1 MIRIVTLAA
10 AAALVA
16 LPASA
21 QSTTAK
27 SIHISTAG
35 KSVEQVKAEV
45 FKAARTLCADE
56 TIGATFPVDEM
67 RACLKGTMRAT
78 FAQSSD
84 PALKLAS
91 R

>member
-1 MIRIVTLAA
+1 MIRFISIAA
-10 AAALVA
+10 AAALIA

-21 QSTTAK
+21 QS
-27 SIHISTAG
+27 IRISTAG

-45 FKAARTLCADE
+45 FKAAKTLCARE
-56 TIGATFPVDEM
+56 TLGASFPAEEM
-67 RACLKGTMRAT
+67 RACMKGTLRAT

-84 PALKLAS
+84 PALQLAS

>member
-1 MIRIVTLAA
+1 MIRLITLAA
-10 AAALVA
+10 AAALIA

-21 QSTTAK
+21 QS
-27 SIHISTAG
+27 IRISTAG
-35 KSVEQVKAEV
+35 KSVEQVRAEV
-45 FKAARTLCADE
+45 FTAAKKLCANE
-56 TIGATFPVDEM
+56 TIGATFPAEEM
-67 RACLKGTMRAT
+67 RACMKNTMRTT

>member
-1 MIRIVTLAA
+1 MIRFITLAA

-21 QSTTAK
+21 QSP

-35 KSVEQVKAEV
+35 KSVEQVRAEV
-45 FKAARTLCADE
+45 FKAARRLCANE
-56 TIGATFPVDEM
+56 TVGATFPAEEM
-67 RACLKGTMRAT
+67 RACLKNTMRTT

>member
-10 AAALVA
+10 VAALIA

-21 QSTTAK
+21 QSPAAK
-27 SIHISTAG
+27 SIRISTAG
-35 KSVEQVKAEV
+35 KSVEQVRAEV
-45 FKAARTLCADE
+45 FKAAKALCANE
-56 TIGATFPVDEM
+56 TAGATFPAEEM
-67 RACLKGTMRAT
+67 RACLKNTMRTT

-84 PALKLAS
+84 PALRLAS

>member
-1 MIRIVTLAA
+1 MIRFITLAA
-10 AAALVA
+10 AAALIA

-21 QSTTAK
+21 QSVSAK

-45 FKAARTLCADE
+45 FKAAKTLCARE
-56 TIGATFPVDEM
+56 TIGASFPIEEM
-67 RACLKGTMRAT
+67 RACMKNTMRTT

-84 PALKLAS
+84 PALQLAS

>member
-1 MIRIVTLAA
+1 MIRFITLAA
-10 AAALVA
+10 AAALIA
-16 LPASA
+16 LPAGA
-21 QSTTAK
+21 QSPAAK

-45 FKAARTLCADE
+45 FTAAKKLCANE
-56 TIGATFPVDEM
+56 TISATFPAEEM
-67 RACLKGTMRAT
+67 RACLKSTMRTT

-84 PALKLAS
+84 PALRLAS

>member
-1 MIRIVTLAA
+1 MIRLIALAA
-10 AAALVA
+10 AAALLA

-21 QSTTAK
+21 QSPAGR
-27 SIHISTAG
+27 SIHVSTAG
-35 KSVEQVKAEV
+35 KSPEQVRAEV
-45 FKAARTLCADE
+45 FKAARTLCAQE
-56 TIGATFPVDEM
+56 TVGASFPIDEM
-67 RACLKGTMRAT
+67 RACLKNTMRTT